1 MESMEVNGTEMT
13 SAEWEL
19 MRIVWTKG
27 QASSTDIIHL
37 IQLKKDWSESTVKTL
52 LHRLVS
58 KNYLSTTKEGR
69 RFIYTP
75 LIDEGPAVQQITS
88 DLFNQICD
96 MEKGPLLL
104 KLIKETTLSQAD
116 ITSIQAA
123 LTVKAPNAPT
133 EIHCH
138 CLPDDTCN
146 KCC

>member
-1 MESMEVNGTEMT
+1 MDVNGTEMT

-19 MRIVWTKG
+19 MRIIWTKG
-27 QASSTDIIHL
+27 QASSSEIINL

-58 KNYLSTTKEGR
+58 KQYLQTTKDGR

-75 LIDEGPAVQQITS
+75 LIDEAPAVQQITS
-88 DLFNQICD
+88 ELFRQICA

-104 KLIKETTLSQAD
+104 KLLEETTLSQAD
-116 ITSIQAA
+116 IAAMQAV
-123 LTVKAPNAPT
+123 LSLKLQTAPLKV
-133 EIHCH
+133 HCD
-138 CLPDDTCN
+138 CLPDGSCN